1 MRQYCQPRHLFL
13 PLDSVVTHLRPLLC
27 LYGCQLCVRA
37 CISAIVCQP
46 SPIFVHFLSQASM
59 VPTIHVVLNP
69 ACQISKTK
77 LANAQG
83 RSANCP
89 ESILPYSSPS
99 ILHSQLDSY
108 LRYVKTI
115 EIARK
120 CGCRKAKKS
129 SCPPSSY
136 RDLLLR

>member
-1 MRQYCQPRHLFL
+1 MPAAAPLFAL
-13 PLDSVVTHLRPLLC
+13 RFCCDTPLSTLVPLRVSAVC
-27 LYGCQLCVRA
+27 T
-37 CISAIVCQP
+37 CISAVVCQP
-46 SPIFVHFLSQASM
+46 SPIFVHFLSQAPM

-69 ACQISKTK
+69 ACQIAKTK

-89 ESILPYSSPS
+89 ESLLPYSSPS
-99 ILHSQLDSY
+99 ILHFQLDSY